1 MYGQS
6 KLSQPSP
13 QCAKWSGS
21 RAAACYDGGM
31 TKLLDQAIA
40 KVRELPAEDQE
51 TLAVVLLSM
60 AAGGS
65 AIPPLDEETRA
76 AIREGLDQARQGQFA
91 ADEEIAELWSR
102 HGL

>member
-1 MYGQS
+1 M
-6 KLSQPSP
+6 LR
-13 QCAKWSGS
+13 QCKWSGG

-31 TKLLDQAIA
+31 TKLLEQAIA
-40 KVRELPAEDQE
+40 KVRALPAEDQD

-60 AAGGS
+60 AADGS

-91 ADEEIAELWSR
+91 ADEEIAAIWNR

>member
-1 MYGQS
+1 M
-6 KLSQPSP
+6 LR
-13 QCAKWSGS
+13 QCKWSGG

-31 TKLLDQAIA
+31 TKLLEQAIA
-40 KVRELPAEDQE
+40 KVRALPAEDQD

-60 AAGGS
+60 AACGS
-65 AIPPLDEETRA
+65 AMPPLDEETRA

-91 ADEEIAELWSR
+91 ADEEIAALWNR

>member
-1 MYGQS
+1 M
-6 KLSQPSP
+6 LR
-13 QCAKWSGS
+13 QCKWSGG

-31 TKLLDQAIA
+31 TKLLEQAIA
-40 KVRELPAEDQE
+40 KVRELPAEDQD

-60 AAGGS
+60 AADGS

-76 AIREGLDQARQGQFA
+76 AIREGLDQARQRQFA
-91 ADEEIAELWSR
+91 ADEEIAAIWNR